1 MAQLAHTV
9 DRRTLIQRG
18 ALAATALAAR
28 APLGA
33 RAEEAPAEAV
43 SIPKIDVHAHALPPC
58 YLEGLAAQGLAP
70 EDEDGFPTP
79 AWDEDAHLAFMDD
92 TGIDYAVLSLST
104 PHIHCGDDEKAL
116 PLPSR

>member
-1 MAQLAHTV
+1 MPRPPWQLE
-9 DRRTLIQRG
+9 RLW
-18 ALAATALAAR
+18 
-28 APLGA
+28 GA
-33 RAEEAPAEAV
+33 RAEEAPTEAV
-43 SIPKIDVHAHALPPC
+43 SIPKIDVHAHALPPY